1 MFSINELT
9 AAPHFPEAL
18 KGLTGFGRPENIVAL
33 LAQAAAGDGSIEITM
48 RNGEIF
54 IAPASAPIAAAD
66 QP

>member
-1 MFSINELT
+1 MFQINELS

-18 KGLTGFGRPENIVAL
+18 KAVTGVSRPENILAL
-33 LAQAAAGDGSIEITM
+33 LADAASGDGSIEITM

-54 IAPASAPIAAAD
+54 IAQAQGSNAAAD

>member
-18 KGLTGFGRPENIVAL
+18 KGPTGFGRPEHIVAL

-48 RNGEIF
+48 RDGELF
-54 IAPASAPIAAAD
+54 IAPTTIATAD